1 MGPGAPLRTRQRAL
15 GPRHHERQNGRRL
28 RHDANSLPRMSGENP
43 SSMGAIPPIL
53 LVGCGRMGS
62 AMLSG
67 WCEQGLAPSF
77 AVDPAPS
84 SSAFAGSDLTLV
96 ADAAAI
102 PDGFA
107 PAAVVLAVKPQ
118 NAAATLPAYARF
130 AANTVFLSIMAGRTI
145 AGVGS
150 AIGASAAIVRAMP
163 NTPAAVRQGVT
174 VACPG
179 PGVSAQQR
187 ALCDRLLQAIGTVA
201 WVEDEALLDPVTAV
215 SGSGPAY
222 VFLLA
227 ELMEQ
232 AAIEQGIPPD
242 LARLLA
248 RQTVAGSGALL
259 AASPD
264 DASALRIAV
273 TSPGGTT
280 AAALSVLMNPDA
292 WPIAMSQAINAATRR
307 SRELAG

>member
-1 MGPGAPLRTRQRAL
+1 
-15 GPRHHERQNGRRL
+15 
-28 RHDANSLPRMSGENP
+28 MSGENP

-67 WCEQGLAPSF
+67 WREQGLALSV
-77 AVDPAPS
+77 AVDPAPP
-84 SSAFAGSDLTLV
+84 AGPLAGPDLTVV
-96 ADAAAI
+96 ADPAAI

-130 AANTVFLSIMAGRTI
+130 APNTVFLSIMAGRTL
-145 AGVGS
+145 AGIRS
-150 AIGASAAIVRAMP
+150 SIGASAAIVRAMP

-179 PGVSAQQR
+179 PGVSAQQQ
-187 ALCDRLLQAIGTVA
+187 ALCDRLLQAIGKVA

-264 DASALRIAV
+264 DASALRVAV

-292 WPIAMSQAINAATRR
+292 WPIAMSQAIAAATRR

>member
-1 MGPGAPLRTRQRAL
+1 M
-15 GPRHHERQNGRRL
+15 N
-28 RHDANSLPRMSGENP
+28 
-43 SSMGAIPPIL
+43 IPPIL

-67 WCEQGLAPSF
+67 WREQGLAASV
-77 AVDPAPS
+77 AVDPAPTAAS
-84 SSAFAGSDLTLV
+84 WSGPDLTV
-96 ADAAAI
+96 V
-102 PDGFA
+102 PDLGAVPEAFA
-107 PAAVVLAVKPQ
+107 PAAVVFAVKPQ
-118 NAAATLPAYARF
+118 NAADTLPLYQRYAGS
-130 AANTVFLSIMAGRTI
+130 AVFLSIMAGRTI
-145 AGVGS
+145 GGMRALLGEE
-150 AIGASAAIVRAMP
+150 AAIVRAMP

-174 VACPG
+174 VACPSAV
-179 PGVSAQQR
+179 VSTPQR
-187 ALCDRLLQAIGTVA
+187 VLCERLLEAIGVVA

-232 AAIEQGIPPD
+232 AAKEQGIPAD

-259 AASPD
+259 AASAE
-264 DASALRIAV
+264 DAADLRVAV

-280 AAALSVLMNPDA
+280 ERALAVLMAPEAWPAALSKA
-292 WPIAMSQAINAATRR
+292 IAAATAR

>member
-1 MGPGAPLRTRQRAL
+1 MT
-15 GPRHHERQNGRRL
+15 
-28 RHDANSLPRMSGENP
+28 HDTA

-67 WCEQGLAPSF
+67 WREQGLAPSV
-77 AVDPAPS
+77 AVDPSPS
-84 SSAFAGSDLTLV
+84 AASFAGPDMTVV
-96 ADAAAI
+96 ADVSDIPAA
-102 PDGFA
+102 FV

-118 NAAATLPAYARF
+118 NAAATLPDYARF
-130 AANTVFLSIMAGRTI
+130 APNTVFLSIMAGRTM
-145 AGVGS
+145 GG
-150 AIGASAAIVRAMP
+150 IGALLGSSAAIVRAMP

-179 PGVSAQQR
+179 SLVSTPQK
-187 ALCDRLLQAIGTVA
+187 ALCDRLLQAIGKVA

-248 RQTVAGSGALL
+248 RQTVSGSGALL

-264 DASALRIAV
+264 DAAALRVAV

-280 AAALSVLMNPDA
+280 AAALSVLMDQDA
-292 WPIAMSQAINAATRR
+292 WPAAMSRAIASATRR

>member
-1 MGPGAPLRTRQRAL
+1 MTA
-15 GPRHHERQNGRRL
+15 
-28 RHDANSLPRMSGENP
+28 S
-43 SSMGAIPPIL
+43 AIPPIL

-62 AMLSG
+62 AMLAG
-67 WCEQGLAPSF
+67 WRERGLASSV
-77 AVDPAPS
+77 AVDPAP
-84 SSAFAGSDLTLV
+84 AALAWAGPDLTVV
-96 ADAAAI
+96 AEPAAI
-102 PDGFA
+102 PSGFT
-107 PAAVVLAVKPQ
+107 PAAVVFAVKPQ
-118 NAAATLPAYARF
+118 NAAETLPLYRRF
-130 AANTVFLSIMAGRTI
+130 AGPAVFLSIMAGRTI
-145 AGVGS
+145 GGVRVLLGD
-150 AIGASAAIVRAMP
+150 GAAIVRAMP

-179 PGVSAQQR
+179 AGVGVAQR
-187 ALCDRLLQAIGTVA
+187 ALCERLLQAIGVVA

-232 AAIEQGIPPD
+232 AAREQGIPPD

-248 RQTVAGSGALL
+248 RQTVSGSGALL
-259 AASPD
+259 AASTE
-264 DASALRIAV
+264 DAAALRVAV

-280 AAALSVLMNPDA
+280 ERALAVMMASDA
-292 WPIAMSQAINAATRR
+292 WPAAVSRAIAAATAR

>member
-1 MGPGAPLRTRQRAL
+1 
-15 GPRHHERQNGRRL
+15 
-28 RHDANSLPRMSGENP
+28 MSGENP
-43 SSMGAIPPIL
+43 SAMGAIPPIL

-62 AMLSG
+62 ALLSG
-67 WCEQGLAPSF
+67 WREQGLAPSV
-77 AVDPAPS
+77 AVDPAS
-84 SSAFAGSDLTLV
+84 SAGAFAGPDMTVV
-96 ADAAAI
+96 AGPAAI

-130 AANTVFLSIMAGRTI
+130 APNSVFLSIMAGRTLTGI
-145 AGVGS
+145 GS
-150 AIGASAAIVRAMP
+150 SIGASAAIVRAMP

-179 PGVSAQQR
+179 PGVSAQQK
-187 ALCDRLLQAIGTVA
+187 ALCDRLLRAIGKVA

-292 WPIAMSQAINAATRR
+292 WPIAMSQAIAAATRR

>member
-1 MGPGAPLRTRQRAL
+1 M
-15 GPRHHERQNGRRL
+15 
-28 RHDANSLPRMSGENP
+28 SLPP
-43 SSMGAIPPIL
+43 LL

-67 WCEQGLAPSF
+67 WREQGLSASF
-77 AVDPAPS
+77 AVDPAP
-84 SSAFAGSDLTLV
+84 AAGGWSGPDLTVVDDVGALP
-96 ADAAAI
+96 AE
-102 PDGFA
+102 FA
-107 PAAVVLAVKPQ
+107 PAAVIFAVKPQ
-118 NAAATLPAYARF
+118 NAAETLPAYGRF
-130 AANTVFLSIMAGRTI
+130 AGSAVFLSIMAGRTI
-145 AGVGS
+145 GGMRS
-150 AIGASAAIVRAMP
+150 LLGADAAIVRAMP

-179 PGVSAQQR
+179 AGVSTSQR
-187 ALCDRLLQAIGTVA
+187 VLCERLLEAIGVVA
-201 WVEDEALLDPVTAV
+201 WVEEEALLDPVTAV

-232 AAIEQGIPPD
+232 AAREQGIPAE

-259 AASPD
+259 AASKE

-280 AAALSVLMNPDA
+280 ERALAVLMAADA
-292 WPIAMSQAINAATRR
+292 WPQSLGKAIADATQR
-307 SRELAG
+307 SKELAG

>member
-1 MGPGAPLRTRQRAL
+1 M
-15 GPRHHERQNGRRL
+15 
-28 RHDANSLPRMSGENP
+28 SL
-43 SSMGAIPPIL
+43 PPIL

-67 WCEQGLAPSF
+67 WREQGLAPSV
-77 AVDPAPS
+77 AVDPAPD
-84 SSAFAGSDLTLV
+84 AARMAGPDLTVV
-96 ADAAAI
+96 ADAASVPAA
-102 PDGFA
+102 FA

-118 NAAATLPAYARF
+118 SAAEALPQHARH
-130 AANTVFLSIMAGRTI
+130 AGQAVFLSIMAGRTI
-145 AGVGS
+145 GGMRS
-150 AIGASAAIVRAMP
+150 LLGDSAAIVRAMP

-179 PGVSAQQR
+179 DGVSTPQR
-187 ALCDRLLQAIGTVA
+187 ALCERLLQAIGVVA
-201 WVEDEALLDPVTAV
+201 WVDDEALLDPVTAV

-232 AAIEQGIPPD
+232 AALEQGIPPA

-248 RQTVAGSGALL
+248 RQTVSGSGALL
-259 AASPD
+259 AASPE
-264 DASALRIAV
+264 DAAALRIAV

-280 AAALSVLMNPDA
+280 ERALAVLMASDA
-292 WPIAMSQAINAATRR
+292 WPKALSRAIADATKR

>member
-1 MGPGAPLRTRQRAL
+1 
-15 GPRHHERQNGRRL
+15 
-28 RHDANSLPRMSGENP
+28 
-43 SSMGAIPPIL
+43 
-53 LVGCGRMGS
+53 MGS

-67 WCEQGLAPSF
+67 WREQGLAPSV

-84 SSAFAGSDLTLV
+84 AGAFASSDMIVV
-96 ADAAAI
+96 ADPAKI
-102 PDGFA
+102 PAGFA

-130 AANTVFLSIMAGRTI
+130 APSTVFLSIMAGRTM

-150 AIGASAAIVRAMP
+150 SIGASAAIVRAMP

-179 PGVSAQQR
+179 PGVDAQQK
-187 ALCDRLLQAIGTVA
+187 ALCDRLLQAIGKVA

-264 DASALRIAV
+264 DASALRVAV

-292 WPIAMSQAINAATRR
+292 WPIAVSQAIDAATRR